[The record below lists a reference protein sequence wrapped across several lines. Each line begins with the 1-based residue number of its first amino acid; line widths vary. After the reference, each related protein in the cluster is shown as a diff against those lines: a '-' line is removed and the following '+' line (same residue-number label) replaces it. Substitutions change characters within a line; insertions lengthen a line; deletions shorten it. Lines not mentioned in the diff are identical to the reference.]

1 MPYRLH
7 DRTVYTRAANGGWPV
22 GKLFP

>member
-7 DRTVYTRAANGGWPV
+7 DRTVYARAANGGWSI

>member
-1 MPYRLH
+1 MPFRLH
-7 DRTVYTRAANGGWPV
+7 DRTVYTKTAAGGWAI

>member
-7 DRTVYTRAANGGWPV
+7 DRTTYAREAGGWGI